1 MHRDIAARNCLGEHA
16 LTESSYI
23 LYFILYYS
31 YDIQCTSQAP
41 SCIQNLLVI
50 VSFSFS
56 VGTGLQVKIADFGMA
71 RSFTAEKEIYKVEGK
86 AVLPIRWL
94 APESLLYGIF
104 STASDVW

>member
-1 MHRDIAARNCLGEHA
+1 MYCM
-16 LTESSYI
+16 
-23 LYFILYYS
+23 YY
-31 YDIQCTSQAP
+31 P
-41 SCIQNLLVI
+41 
-50 VSFSFS
+50 

-71 RSFTAEKEIYKVEGK
+71 RRVSDKEIYKVQGK

>member
-1 MHRDIAARNCLGEHA
+1 MNHSNHDSASLHMTCV
-16 LTESSYI
+16 YM
-23 LYFILYYS
+23 
-31 YDIQCTSQAP
+31 CT
-41 SCIQNLLVI
+41 
-50 VSFSFS
+50 

-71 RSFTAEKEIYKVEGK
+71 RRVSDKEIYKVEGK

>member
-1 MHRDIAARNCLGEHA
+1 MHRDIAARNCLGEHTTTPLHHSLVKLLA
-16 LTESSYI
+16 VFRI
-23 LYFILYYS
+23 
-31 YDIQCTSQAP
+31 
-41 SCIQNLLVI
+41 LLV
-50 VSFSFS
+50 VFSFSFS

>member
-1 MHRDIAARNCLGEHA
+1 M
-16 LTESSYI
+16 SYH
-23 LYFILYYS
+23 YFN
-31 YDIQCTSQAP
+31 TP
-41 SCIQNLLVI
+41 
-50 VSFSFS
+50 FHFFP

-71 RSFTAEKEIYKVEGK
+71 RAVASSDKEIYKVEGK

>member
-1 MHRDIAARNCLGEHA
+1 MTIIHP
-16 LTESSYI
+16 
-23 LYFILYYS
+23 
-31 YDIQCTSQAP
+31 AP
-41 SCIQNLLVI
+41 SQ
-50 VSFSFS
+50 FPFT

-71 RSFTAEKEIYKVEGK
+71 RYVAADKEYYKVEGK

>member
-1 MHRDIAARNCLGEHA
+1 MV
-16 LTESSYI
+16 
-23 LYFILYYS
+23 
-31 YDIQCTSQAP
+31 
-41 SCIQNLLVI
+41 LLWLLI
-50 VSFSFS
+50 VYVLHS

-71 RSFTAEKEIYKVEGK
+71 RSFSPDKEFYKVEGK